1 MDASKTG
8 NELSENNYMS
18 PFEWHE
24 NSKTIACVG
33 ENGGTYDEWIRE
45 GFSKTV
51 GLIYSQI
58 KKNHDEDIYIYPL
71 FYCAR
76 HSVELGLKV
85 SIKTI
90 LEIYHLKKCKVPDA
104 AKTSLTS
111 HNITDLSAI
120 LKALTVIDDR
130 FFAAYSKATAYL
142 ADYQVDPESD
152 LFRYTNA
159 VNGTPNLA
167 AANIGSVD
175 VDLLYYHFCNTTE
188 GFSEFIAIS
197 EDLLDEYRQ
206 GTYTRELS
214 RKQLEEIAHLLPS
227 RNQWGTPLFDAQKDL
242 IIQKYNLP
250 SRSAFSRAVDTI
262 KSHREFC
269 SIIGDE
275 QRVPYLDEDAIRVYR
290 SCVDY
295 LSFSNTAGRNDDI
308 KERLSEIQ
316 KETRELRKLSQK
328 LTYEQIAVFL
338 TLLDIGKGNAYSER
352 FDAILDYMISSNFDR
367 MWAIRKITHN
377 PNYIATGL
385 KKCGQPCFLRMLMR
399 NTLSLEEV

>member
-1 MDASKTG
+1 MDASKIE
-8 NELSENNYMS
+8 NELSDINYMS

-33 ENGGTYDEWIRE
+33 KNGGTYDEWIRE

-51 GLIYSQI
+51 GLIYSQT
-58 KKNHDEDIYIYPL
+58 KKSHDEDIYIYPL

-90 LEIYHLKKCKVPDA
+90 LEIYHLKKCEVPDA
-104 AKTSLTS
+104 AKKPLTS
-111 HNITDLSAI
+111 HNITDLSDI
-120 LKALTVIDDR
+120 LKALIVIDDR
-130 FFAAYSKATAYL
+130 FFAIYSKATAYL

-167 AANIGSVD
+167 TANIGSVD
-175 VDLLYYHFCNTTE
+175 VDLLYYHFCNITE

-197 EDLLDEYRQ
+197 EDLLNEYRQ
-206 GTYTRELS
+206 GTNTRELS

-227 RNQWGTPLFDAQKDL
+227 KNQWGTPLFDAQRDL

-250 SRSAFSRAVDTI
+250 SRGAFSRAVDAI

-275 QRVPYLDEDAIRVYR
+275 QRVPYLDEDGIRSYR

-295 LSFSNTAGRNDDI
+295 LSFNNTAERNDDI
-308 KERLSEIQ
+308 EKRLGEFQ
-316 KETRELRKLSQK
+316 KETRELRKLSQE
-328 LTYEQIAVFL
+328 LTYEQISVFL
-338 TLLDIGKGNAYSER
+338 ALLDIGKGNEYSER
-352 FDAILDYMISSNFDR
+352 FDAILDYMKSSNFDR
-367 MWAIRKITHN
+367 LWAVRKIARN

-385 KKCGQPCFLRMLMR
+385 KRCGQPSFLGMLTG
-399 NTLSLEEV
+399 NALSLEEV